1 MKIILDCREQDLF
14 SLLTMIINKN
24 NSDITLES
32 AQLSV
37 GDIIIQDD
45 DETELLVIERKSVKD
60 LAASITDG
68 RYSEQSFRLNNYN
81 LHNHNIVYLIEGS
94 ILNYNSKGRRI
105 NKNAIYSSVFTLSY
119 YKGFSV
125 YRTEGLNDT
134 AETIFRITDKL
145 RREKNKLGF
154 YTGNTDK
161 IESQSYVDVMKAEK
175 KANITINNI
184 GEVMLRQI
192 PGVSANYAKVI
203 MERYN
208 TLIDLICDLQE
219 NPDTLNGITYKTGSG
234 QARKISG
241 TCISNIKTY
250 LLQDS
255 L

>member
-1 MKIILDCREQDLF
+1 MKILLDCREQDLF
-14 SLLTMIINKN
+14 SLLTIVINKN
-24 NSDITLES
+24 NSDILLES
-32 AQLSV
+32 AQLSL

-45 DETELLVIERKSVKD
+45 EETELLVIERKSVKD

-81 LHNHNIVYLIEGS
+81 LHNHNIVYLIEGT
-94 ILNYNSKGRRI
+94 ILNYNSRGRRI

-161 IESQSYVDVMKAEK
+161 IESQSYVDVIKAEK
-175 KANITINNI
+175 KSNVTTNNI

-203 MERYN
+203 MEKYN
-208 TLIDLICDLQE
+208 SLIDLICDLQE
-219 NPDTLNGITYKTGSG
+219 DSDALKGISYTTGSG
-234 QARKISG
+234 QSRKISS
-241 TCISNIKTY
+241 TCISNIKKY
-250 LLQDS
+250 LIQEE
-255 L
+255 

>member
-1 MKIILDCREQDLF
+1 MKILLDCREQDLF
-14 SLLTMIINKN
+14 SLLTIVINKN
-24 NSDITLES
+24 NSDILLES
-32 AQLSV
+32 AQLSI

-45 DETELLVIERKSVKD
+45 EETELLVIERKSVKD

-81 LHNHNIVYLIEGS
+81 LHNHNIVYLIEGT
-94 ILNYNSKGRRI
+94 ILNYNSRGRRI

-161 IESQSYVDVMKAEK
+161 IESQSYVDVIKAEK
-175 KANITINNI
+175 KSNVTTNNI

-203 MERYN
+203 MEKYN
-208 TLIDLICDLQE
+208 SLIDLICDLQE
-219 NPDTLNGITYKTGSG
+219 DSDALKGISYTTGSG
-234 QARKISG
+234 QSRKISS
-241 TCISNIKTY
+241 TCISNIKKY
-250 LLQDS
+250 LIQEE
-255 L
+255 

>member
-1 MKIILDCREQDLF
+1 MKILLDCREQDLF
-14 SLLTMIINKN
+14 SLLTIVINKN
-24 NSDITLES
+24 NSDIVLES
-32 AQLSV
+32 TQLSL

-45 DETELLVIERKSVKD
+45 DQTELLVIERKSVKD

-68 RYSEQSFRLNNYN
+68 RYCEQSFRLNSYN

-94 ILNYNSKGRRI
+94 IINYNSKGRRI

-161 IESQSYVDVMKAEK
+161 IDNQSYVDVIKAEK
-175 KANITINNI
+175 KSNVTTNNI

-203 MERYN
+203 MEKYN
-208 TLIDLICDLQE
+208 SLIDLICDLQE
-219 NPDTLNGITYKTGSG
+219 DSDALKGITYTTGSG
-234 QARKISG
+234 QSRKISS
-241 TCISNIKTY
+241 TCISNIKKY
-250 LLQDS
+250 LIQEE
-255 L
+255 

>member
-1 MKIILDCREQDLF
+1 MKILLDCREQDLF
-14 SLLTMIINKN
+14 SLLTIIINKN
-24 NSDITLES
+24 NSEIVLES

-45 DETELLVIERKSVKD
+45 EETELLVIERKSVKD

-161 IESQSYVDVMKAEK
+161 IESQSYVDVIKAEK
-175 KANITINNI
+175 KSNVTTNNI

-203 MERYN
+203 MEKYN
-208 TLIDLICDLQE
+208 SLIDLICDLQE
-219 NPDTLNGITYKTGSG
+219 DSDALKGISYTTGSG
-234 QARKISG
+234 QNRKISS
-241 TCISNIKTY
+241 TCISNIKKY
-250 LLQDS
+250 LIQEE
-255 L
+255 